1 MKYLK
6 VLISSI
12 MAGFSIAFGATFY
25 LVLASQGIFWLKVL
39 GSFLFGI
46 GLFTIIHFDFWLYT
60 GKVGY
65 IFENKPNY
73 LLKLLIS
80 FIGNL
85 IGVIGISF
93 LIKQTYV
100 INDNI
105 ISFCQNL
112 VSIKDHER
120 WFEVSIL
127 SFLCGMMIYL
137 AVEGHKRASYPLVK
151 VIFAFIPISLFIIC
165 GFEHVIANACYYTYA
180 GSLNWHEILWF
191 IYMGLGNALG
201 SLAFYGMEKL
211 IKLFSKKE
219 EAI

>member
-1 MKYLK
+1 MIYLK

-12 MAGFSIAFGATFY
+12 MAGCSIAFGATFY
-25 LVLASQGIFWLKVL
+25 LVLASQGVFLLKVL

-80 FIGNL
+80 FLGNL
-85 IGVIGISF
+85 IGVIGLSF

-120 WFEVSIL
+120 WFEVFIL

-137 AVEGHKRASYPLVK
+137 AVEGHKRASYPLAK
-151 VIFAFIPISLFIIC
+151 VIFAFFPISLFIIC

-191 IYMGLGNALG
+191 LYMGLGNALG

-211 IKLFSKKE
+211 IKIFSKQEK
-219 EAI
+219 AI

>member
-1 MKYLK
+1 MF
-6 VLISSI
+6 VL
-12 MAGFSIAFGATFY
+12 
-25 LVLASQGIFWLKVL
+25 L
-39 GSFLFGI
+39 
-46 GLFTIIHFDFWLYT
+46 
-60 GKVGY
+60 
-65 IFENKPNY
+65 
-73 LLKLLIS
+73 
-80 FIGNL
+80 
-85 IGVIGISF
+85 
-93 LIKQTYV
+93 KQTYV

-137 AVEGHKRASYPLVK
+137 AVEGHKRASYPLAK